1 MSSVAKPTLANTTMT
16 SADTEYSYTFPAGTQ
31 KFRIKL
37 RALNAL
43 LKVAFAS
50 GQSGTTYITIPYGDD
65 LVMEAKVGGATIY
78 FQSPTASQ
86 VAEIE
91 TWK

>member
-1 MSSVAKPTLANTTMT
+1 MSAAKGTIANVSMT
-16 SADTEYSYTFPAGTQ
+16 SATTEYSYTFPAGTK

-43 LKVAFAS
+43 LQVSFAS
-50 GQSGTTYITIPYGDD
+50 GASGSTFITVPYGDD
-65 LVMEAKVGGATIY
+65 LVMEAKVGGSTIY
-78 FQSPTASQ
+78 FQSPSASQ
-86 VAEIE
+86 VAEVE

>member
-1 MSSVAKPTLANTTMT
+1 MIAKATTANVTMT

-31 KFRIKL
+31 KFSIKL

-50 GQSGTTYITIPYGDD
+50 GTSGSTYFTIPYGDI
-65 LVMEAKVGGATIY
+65 LVMEAKIGGSTIY

-86 VAEIE
+86 VAEIQ

>member
-1 MSSVAKPTLANTTMT
+1 MT
-16 SADTEYSYTFPAGTQ
+16 SADTEYSYTFPAGTRA
-31 KFRIKL
+31 FRIKL

-43 LKVAFAS
+43 LKVAFTSGAS
-50 GQSGTTYITIPYGDD
+50 GSTYITVPYGDY
-65 LVMEAKVGGATIY
+65 LEMHAKVGGATIY

-86 VAEIE
+86 TAEIK

>member
-1 MSSVAKPTLANTTMT
+1 MT
-16 SADTEYSYTFPAGTQ
+16 SANTEYSYTFPAGTK
-31 KFRIKL
+31 KFSIKL

-43 LKVAFAS
+43 LKVAFVS
-50 GQSGTTYITIPYGDD
+50 GESGSTYFTVPYGDI
-65 LVMEAKVGGATIY
+65 LVMEAKVGGSTVY

-86 VAEIE
+86 VAEIQ